1 MFFDELPPDTS
12 AYMIAGYGIF
22 FLITAIYLVSL
33 FVRTRNLDQDLGT
46 IKSLQEE
53 SQATATPTPP
63 KPAKPKG
70 ARAKA
75 ARAKQPQK
83 KVARKQ

>member
-46 IKSLQEE
+46 IKGLQEE
-53 SQATATPTPP
+53 SQATATPP